1 MSKSIPLKEARQK
14 FSFIVDRVDRLRQRY
29 VVTKNGVPRAVVM
42 SADEFESWVET
53 LELMS
58 NPKAIK
64 ALEQGLRDAKA
75 RKFRSFKD
83 VFGEVQ

>member
-14 FSFIVDRVDRLRQRY
+14 FSSIVDHVGRLRQRY

-64 ALEQGLRDAKA
+64 ALEQGLKEAKA
-75 RKFRSFKD
+75 RKLRSFKD
-83 VFGEVQ
+83 VFGEAQ